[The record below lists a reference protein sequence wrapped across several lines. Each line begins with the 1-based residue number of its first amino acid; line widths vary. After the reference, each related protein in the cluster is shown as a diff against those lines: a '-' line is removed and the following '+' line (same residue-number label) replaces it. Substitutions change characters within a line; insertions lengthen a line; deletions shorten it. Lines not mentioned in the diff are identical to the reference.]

1 MSDPKWLDSIDFK
14 VQRHGR
20 RDLRMMHPELWV
32 SLAIAL
38 VSSILA
44 LVQVYETIDVRSR
57 LQSTEMQ
64 VKSTEARAADL
75 ATKNRMLTE
84 ELTQAKALIESL
96 RNRPQTPPKSPA
108 RKGGGYYGLYP
119 R

>member
-14 VQRHGR
+14 VQRHDR
-20 RDLRMMHPELWV
+20 HDLRTIRPELWV

-44 LVQVYETIDVRSR
+44 IFLIYETIDLRSR
-57 LQSTEMQ
+57 LKFSETQLHAE
-64 VKSTEARAADL
+64 EAKVADL
-75 ATKNRMLTE
+75 ATKNQRLID
-84 ELTQAKALIESL
+84 ELTQANTLNENL
-96 RNRPQTPPKSPA
+96 RKRPQPPPKSPA
-108 RKGGGYYGLYP
+108 RKTSSRLAH

>member
-14 VQRHGR
+14 VQRHDSH
-20 RDLRMMHPELWV
+20 DLRTMRPELWV

-44 LVQVYETIDVRSR
+44 IFLVYETIDVRSR
-57 LQSTEMQ
+57 LRATEMQ
-64 VKSTEARAADL
+64 VKSTEAKAADL
-75 ATKNRMLTE
+75 ATKNRLLTV

-96 RNRPQTPPKSPA
+96 RNRPQAPPKSTA
-108 RKGGGYYGLYP
+108 RKASPGLAHP
-119 R
+119 

>member
-1 MSDPKWLDSIDFK
+1 MSDPKWLDNIDFR
-14 VQRHGR
+14 VQRRGR
-20 RDLRMMHPELWV
+20 HDLRMMRPELLV

-44 LVQVYETIDVRSR
+44 IFLIYETIDVRSQ
-57 LQSTEMQ
+57 LKSTEMQ
-64 VKSTEARAADL
+64 VKSTEAKAADL
-75 ATKNRMLTE
+75 ATKNRLLTV

-96 RNRPQTPPKSPA
+96 RNRTQAPPKPNA
-108 RKGGGYYGLYP
+108 RKASPGLAH

>member
-1 MSDPKWLDSIDFK
+1 MSDPKRFDSIDFR
-14 VQRHGR
+14 VQSHGR
-20 RDLRMMHPELWV
+20 RDLRTMRPELWV

-44 LVQVYETIDVRSR
+44 IFLIYETIDVRSR
-57 LQSTEMQ
+57 LKSTEMQ
-64 VKSTEARAADL
+64 VKLTEARAADL

-84 ELTQAKALIESL
+84 ELAQARALIGSL

-108 RKGGGYYGLYP
+108 RKGGGFYGLYP
-119 R
+119 

>member
-1 MSDPKWLDSIDFK
+1 MGDPKWLDNIDFR

-20 RDLRMMHPELWV
+20 RDLRMMRPELWV
-32 SLAIAL
+32 ALAIAL

-44 LVQVYETIDVRSR
+44 IVQVYETIDVRSQ
-57 LQSTEMQ
+57 LKSTEMQ
-64 VKSTEARAADL
+64 VKSTEAKAADL
-75 ATKNRMLTE
+75 ATKNRLLTV

-96 RNRPQTPPKSPA
+96 RNRPQAPPKPTA
-108 RKGGGYYGLYP
+108 RKASPGLAH